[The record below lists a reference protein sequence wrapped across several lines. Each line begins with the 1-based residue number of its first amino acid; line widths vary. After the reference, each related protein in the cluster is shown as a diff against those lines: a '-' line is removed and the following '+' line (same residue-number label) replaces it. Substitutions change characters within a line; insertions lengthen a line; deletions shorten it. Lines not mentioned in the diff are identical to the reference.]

1 MRRLLVFLIL
11 ILCFDLLVDQVIC
24 YFAVLNRALVV
35 VVCLG
40 HRISIVAGFLRL
52 YVEVE
57 ASALAFMQQ
66 GIC

>member
-1 MRRLLVFLIL
+1 MRCLLVIL
-11 ILCFDLLVDQVIC
+11 IHCFDLLVDQVIW
-24 YFAVLNRALVV
+24 YFAVLNRALVI

-40 HRISIVAGFLRL
+40 HWISIVTGFLRL